1 MARPRLVEAEE
12 LAEIKLKLPVG
23 LKVQAQAQAKLLKE
37 DLSKVLRR
45 ALEAYVGGVE
55 ISAEVKMK
63 LEKARLAEMRRVAE
77 LKMWTCSWP
86 VGKVRELFPDDV
98 ENGEL
103 PVTAQWVDS
112 AGNLF
117 DEEMLLLGADGT
129 VDSRVGGGRLNWEL
143 TWKPAVE
150 QGWRPSEEELQEK
163 LTRDRWE
170 HVAERM
176 GIKLES
182 AKTDVVEV

>member
-1 MARPRLVEAEE
+1 MVKKKAADDITQLLV
-12 LAEIKLKLPVG
+12 KLPTE
-23 LKVQAQAQAKLLKE
+23 LKTKAQVQAKLLKE
-37 DLSKVLRR
+37 DLSKVVRR

-63 LEKARLAEMRRVAE
+63 LEKARLAELRRVAE

-86 VGKVRELFPDDV
+86 VGAVRELFADDV

-103 PVTAQWVDS
+103 PITAAWVD
-112 AGNLF
+112 AVGNLF
-117 DEEMLLLGADGT
+117 DEDMLLLGVDGQ

-150 QGWRPSEEELQEK
+150 GGWRPSEEELGEK
-163 LTRDRWE
+163 LTRDRWQ
-170 HVAERM
+170 HVAGKM
-176 GIKLES
+176 GIEITKMENQNGKS
-182 AKTDVVEV
+182 E

>member
-1 MARPRLVEAEE
+1 MAKPKLSEGDITQLLV
-12 LAEIKLKLPVG
+12 KLPTE
-23 LKVQAQAQAKLLKE
+23 LKTKAQVQAKLLKE
-37 DLSKVLRR
+37 DLSKVVRR
-45 ALEAYVGGVE
+45 ALEAYVGGAE
-55 ISAEVKMK
+55 INTEVKMK

-86 VGKVRELFPDDV
+86 VGAVRELFADDV
-98 ENGEL
+98 ESREL
-103 PVTAQWVDS
+103 PVTAAWVDS
-112 AGNLF
+112 VGNLF
-117 DEEMLLLGADGT
+117 DEDMLLLGEDGT

-150 QGWRPSEEELQEK
+150 QGWRPSEEELGEK
-163 LTRDRWE
+163 LTRDRWK

-182 AKTDVVEV
+182 AKTDVVGV